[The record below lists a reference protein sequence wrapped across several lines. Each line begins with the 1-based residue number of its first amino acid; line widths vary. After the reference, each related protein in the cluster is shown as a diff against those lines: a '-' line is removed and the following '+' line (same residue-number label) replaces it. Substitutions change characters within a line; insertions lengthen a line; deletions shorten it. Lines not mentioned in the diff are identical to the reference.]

1 PARGAAAVA
10 AAAAAGGVA
19 ARSGGKD
26 EAQHFGSRVTCE
38 RGKLRPGTGQAS
50 ALHLRS
56 ARADLE
62 AAVVQS
68 AAQRSRRSPHS
79 VPARSR
85 RWAGRGGG
93 ARALCALQ
101 LKVVEDEEG
110 EEAQVEVPAL
120 AVGRHQLTSYQ
131 FKQRR
136 SVLARL

>member
-101 LKVVEDEEG
+101 LKV
-110 EEAQVEVPAL
+110 EVPAL